1 MKYPVNLKRK
11 SQIDLQNV
19 RDQLGT
25 EGADAPDRSLDSSS
39 VYKSVVEQIP
49 IGISIWEIND
59 PDDLGSICYLYRNQ
73 AAHQATDASL
83 HRVIGATIRE
93 GFPDLMATELPN
105 TIAEVART
113 GRPRE
118 IGEFHY
124 GENAVPDAMYSVKI
138 FPLDGQHVGM
148 SFENITDVKKAE
160 KAREDALA
168 ALEAANEEESHRL
181 AQEQTALAEIGRII
195 SSSPKID
202 DVYES
207 FAEKVGRLIPFER
220 VLIAF
225 IDSGNTTFTFNYVL
239 EMDVLGVRRG
249 DTLPLAGSLTEEI
262 IRTGEKFA
270 FAVNN
275 VSETRSLTKR
285 FPSLKP
291 SLQAGIHSQVAVPLW
306 SQGEVIG
313 VLFLQSKDFGAYSGR
328 HLDLA
333 YSIATQISGAVANAR
348 LLEQLEVS
356 NSALAHLTQEVVA
369 AQEKERT
376 RISKELHDETG
387 QALIALKMSLQL
399 IESGLP
405 SELDVL
411 RQQVAQAISV
421 TDSTMEGIR
430 ILARGLRPPA
440 LDALGL
446 NDALSGLCVEF
457 SKVSGMPIDYSAD
470 EIPVLPDDVNICL
483 YRVLQ
488 EALANAAKHANA
500 SKIVVSMKSGPKEV
514 ELSVTDDGGG
524 FTILDDGSTAHG
536 TNGIGL
542 LGMKER
548 IEGIGGYL
556 KIESKAEKGT
566 RLAALVPTEG
576 HL

>member
-25 EGADAPDRSLDSSS
+25 EGADAPDRSPDSSS

-105 TIAEVART
+105 SIAEVART
-113 GRPRE
+113 GRRRE
-118 IGEFHY
+118 LGEFDY
-124 GENAVPDAMYSVKI
+124 GENAISDTMYSVNI

-181 AQEQTALAEIGRII
+181 AQEQSALAEIGRII

-225 IDSGNTTFTFNYVL
+225 IDSGNMTFTFNYVL
-239 EMDVLGVRRG
+239 GMDVLGARRG

-275 VSETRSLTKR
+275 VSATRSLAKR

-291 SLQAGIHSQVAVPLW
+291 ALQAGIHSQVAVPLW

-313 VLFLQSKDFGAYSGR
+313 VLFLQSKDFSAYSGR

-470 EIPVLPDDVNICL
+470 DIPVLPDDVNICL

-576 HL
+576 LL

>member
-113 GRPRE
+113 GRRRE
-118 IGEFHY
+118 LGEFDY

-225 IDSGNTTFTFNYVL
+225 IDSGNMTFTFNYVL
-239 EMDVLGVRRG
+239 GMDVLGARRG

-313 VLFLQSKDFGAYSGR
+313 VLFLQSKELSAYSGR

-333 YSIATQISGAVANAR
+333 ASIATQISGAVANAR

-399 IESGLP
+399 IETGLP
-405 SELDVL
+405 SELDGL
-411 RQQVAQAISV
+411 RLQVAQAISV

-440 LDALGL
+440 LDAVGL

-457 SKVSGMPIDYSAD
+457 SKVSGIPIDYSAD
-470 EIPVLPDDVNICL
+470 EIPVLPDMVNICL